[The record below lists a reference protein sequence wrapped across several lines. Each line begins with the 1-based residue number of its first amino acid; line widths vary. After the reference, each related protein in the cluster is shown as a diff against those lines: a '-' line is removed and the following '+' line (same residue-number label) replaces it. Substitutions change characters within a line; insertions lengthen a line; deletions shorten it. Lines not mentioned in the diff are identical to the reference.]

1 MKIKNTKLL
10 KIILSYTIFILLG
23 CFTFLVLVPNTLKL
37 FQTNNKSI
45 SAFSNGGADGSEI
58 IGFSI
63 AEKSIVTIDEIL
75 LKLSAVEDNTNVATE
90 NTSTDSTKSNTTQA
104 KSNNKQTKSNNS
116 SSTKVTSS
124 NGKPYCLKVNY
135 TANVITAYT
144 LDNEGNYTKPVRA
157 MICSTGTSTPRSG
170 RYRLGYKSRWHG
182 LFGGVYGQYAT
193 HVVGNILIHS
203 VPYKSKQPSSLKYDQ
218 YDKLGT
224 ACSMGCIRTTV
235 IDAKW
240 IYDNVA
246 TGSYIE
252 FYSDSNPGPLGKPSA
267 RKISSNVECR
277 NWDPTDPDPNNPWR
291 NTVTET
297 PVAPQPE
304 PTPTPAPAPATNTT
318 NSNTTKPE
326 NTVENKVSNTNTSK
340 NNTVTNTNTTTN
352 NTNTS
357 TGNTNSNTSTN
368 NTNSNK
374 NTVNNTSNNN
384 NTSTNT
390 NSTNKNNTTENTNT
404 VKNNNSS
411 TGNTNTN
418 KNNST
423 N

>member
-1 MKIKNTKLL
+1 MNLKNAKIF
-10 KIILSYTIFILLG
+10 KIFLSYTIFILLG

-37 FQTNNKSI
+37 FQPNSKSI
-45 SAFSNGGADGSEI
+45 SAYSDASNGKNY
-58 IGFSI
+58 SI
-63 AEKSIVTIDEIL
+63 DDIPDVLGTSMAEKSIIAVDEIL
-75 LKLSAVEDNTNVATE
+75 LKLSVVEENTNVPTE
-90 NTSTDSTKSNTTQA
+90 NTSTVSTKSNN
-104 KSNNKQTKSNNS
+104 SQTKSNNKS
-116 SSTKVTSS
+116 SNTKVASS
-124 NGKPYCLKVNY
+124 NGKPYYLKVNY

-144 LDNEGNYTKPVRA
+144 LDDEGNYTKPVRA

-170 RYRLGYKSRWHG
+170 RYKLGYKSRWQG

-203 VPYKSKQPSSLKYDQ
+203 VPYKVRYDPSSLKYYE

-246 TGSYIE
+246 SGSYIE
-252 FYSDSNPGPLGKPSA
+252 FYSDSNPGPWGKPSA

-277 NWDPTDPDPNNPWR
+277 GWDPTDPDPNNPWR

-297 PVAPQPE
+297 PVVPQPE
-304 PTPTPAPAPATNTT
+304 PAPTPTPAPATNTT

-326 NTVENKVSNTNTSK
+326 NTVENKVSNTNTVK

-352 NTNTS
+352 NTNTNSSATNNTS
-357 TGNTNSNTSTN
+357 TGNTNTNKNTSTS
-368 NTNSNK
+368 NT
-374 NTVNNTSNNN
+374 N

-390 NSTNKNNTTENTNT
+390 NST
-404 VKNNNSS
+404 KNNNTSS
-411 TGNTNTN
+411 GNTNTAGN
-418 KNNST
+418 NTITKKNT
-423 N
+423 